1 MSVTMKDVAQSAG
14 VSVATVSRALAGL
27 SVAEAKRLAVQRECE
42 RLGYRPDALAAAL
55 RTRSSGFVGIL
66 VPDIT
71 SPFFPA
77 VVQTVEH
84 ELAAAAI
91 DVVLGDAN
99 NDVAVEGRR
108 LEMLLRRRV
117 DALLVCP
124 VDSRRSARALRSAA
138 SYVRLLQVDRWAIE
152 EADFVGVDQLA
163 GMSEIVEHLRSCG
176 AESAVFAGLHEGM
189 SSIVERAAA
198 FETACQ
204 KLGVE
209 AWPTVSLDVPSVLAG
224 REFARKLIS
233 RRKLPAAV
241 ACANDEIAFGV
252 LVELRAAGIACPAEV
267 SVTGYDD
274 IPAAELMGL
283 TTVRQPLPELGRE
296 AARLLQHESN
306 AARHVR
312 LTPTLVV
319 RSTTTGPS
327 KEPGRG

>member
-1 MSVTMKDVAQSAG
+1 MAEYLGKPNTLVNGGKKGRAC
-14 VSVATVSRALAGL
+14 VSDDEGCGAVGRRLCGHGESRVGGAERGRGKATGRAARVRKARVPSRCPSRGA
-27 SVAEAKRLAVQRECE
+27 
-42 RLGYRPDALAAAL
+42 
-55 RTRSSGFVGIL
+55 RTRSSGSVGIL

-99 NDVAVEGRR
+99 NDVAVEARR

-204 KLGVE
+204 KLRRRSLAHGQPGCSERACGKGVCAEIDFSKE
-209 AWPTVSLDVPSVLAG
+209 AACGG
-224 REFARKLIS
+224 RLRQ
-233 RRKLPAAV
+233 RRDRLRRP
-241 ACANDEIAFGV
+241 G
-252 LVELRAAGIACPAEV
+252 RAACGRDCLPC
-267 SVTGYDD
+267 G
-274 IPAAELMGL
+274 G
-283 TTVRQPLPELGRE
+283 VRD
-296 AARLLQHESN
+296 RLR
-306 AARHVR
+306 RHPSSGADGADNR
-312 LTPTLVV
+312 APTPP
-319 RSTTTGPS
+319 RAGPGGGS
-327 KEPGRG
+327 ATSA